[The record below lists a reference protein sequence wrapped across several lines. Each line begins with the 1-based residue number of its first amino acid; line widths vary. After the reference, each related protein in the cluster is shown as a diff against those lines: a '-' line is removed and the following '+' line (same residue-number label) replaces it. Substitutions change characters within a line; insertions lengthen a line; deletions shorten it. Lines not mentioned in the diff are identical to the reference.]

1 MGLLE
6 DTPPVDCCQWSA
18 CYDPV
23 YHMCV
28 DTCPPER
35 KCQTEEKR
43 SFGSSLSGNPE
54 KQTQW
59 VPCPAFLNVPDCT
72 GGDTSAA
79 LPMECYPDIPQ
90 MLPILNMRR
99 HLSRVSI
106 MNLILKLKRTF
117 IKICHTRYA
126 LICNNML

>member
-1 MGLLE
+1 M
-6 DTPPVDCCQWSA
+6 DCCQWSA

-35 KCQTEEKR
+35 QCQSEQK
-43 SFGSSLSGNPE
+43 SFGSETGIPG

-72 GGDTSAA
+72 GGENSAA

-90 MLPILNMRR
+90 MLPILNMRK
-99 HLSRVSI
+99 HLARVSI
-106 MNLILKLKRTF
+106 IT
-117 IKICHTRYA
+117 
-126 LICNNML
+126 